1 MPGARPALDD
11 VSLVVPAGGSL
22 AIVGA
27 SGSGKTTMVNLL
39 LRFWD
44 YDAGELRLGGVE
56 LRDLRADD
64 VRRRIALVSQ
74 RVDLFDATIRDNL
87 ALADPDVTD
96 AQLDEACR
104 IAQLDGVISAL
115 PAGYDTRIGENGVR
129 LSGGERRRL
138 AIARAIL
145 RDAPV
150 LVLDEATA
158 DLDASTE
165 RALVES
171 LRPFIAGRTTLV
183 ITHRPAL
190 AELAERTVRME
201 RGRLVG

>member
-1 MPGARPALDD
+1 M
-11 VSLVVPAGGSL
+11 PAGGSL

-27 SGSGKTTMVNLL
+27 SGSGKTTIVNLL

-44 YDAGELRLGGVE
+44 YDAGEIRLGGVE

-64 VRRRIALVSQ
+64 VRRRIAVVSQ

-104 IAQLDGVISAL
+104 IAQLDDVIAAL

-145 RDAPV
+145 RDAPI

-165 RALVES
+165 RALVDS

-190 AELAERTVRME
+190 AELAERTVRIE